1 MVVPPNLLVFS
12 HSSILDGCI
21 YDDEDVKRVKF
32 AYNQGH
38 MVASHTWAHKDLTTL
53 SSEDINSEMSRVEDA
68 LDRIIGVRPA
78 FTRPP
83 YGNYNDLVRKVAKAR
98 GQKLVTWD
106 FDSGD
111 STGSTPAQSKAAYD
125 KVAKQHPSTILAL
138 NHETYGAYI
147 DYIFDLLSQILI
159 VESTAHIVIPYAI
172 KLLKAKGY
180 KLVTLAECLSMDP
193 YQSVST
199 PKAVNFAR
207 LRCRLSY

>member
-1 MVVPPNLLVFS
+1 MLVLRVHSSGMAITVSGGAARLVRVFS

-53 SSEDINSEMSRVEDA
+53 SSKDINSEMSRVEDA

-111 STGSTPAQSKAAYD
+111 STGSTPARSKAAYD
-125 KVAKQHPSTILAL
+125 TVAKQHPSTILAL

-147 DYIFDLLSQILI
+147 DYLFGLLVSNINRRVHRTHRPSLCHQ
-159 VESTAHIVIPYAI
+159 
-172 KLLKAKGY
+172 
-180 KLVTLAECLSMDP
+180 VTEG
-193 YQSVST
+193 
-199 PKAVNFAR
+199 
-207 LRCRLSY
+207 